1 MYVCLCNGV
10 TDRDIRETL
19 AAGAETVEEVMLC
32 TGAGTRC
39 GSCIAT
45 VAAMVDA
52 SQDGE
57 SPSRRCLTVIQ
68 PASSAA

>member
-10 TDRDIRETL
+10 TDRDIQETL

-39 GSCIAT
+39 GSCLAT

-52 SQDGE
+52 AVDQS
-57 SPSRRCLTVIQ
+57 SPSRRCLNVIQ